1 MFLVFAASSFFL
13 LLDSVRL
20 SSNVY
25 SHYFRAEENF
35 GDGLSQR
42 PPFVTELH
50 RSRQS
55 KCLACVI
62 GLAKQELESG
72 FLNL

>member
-1 MFLVFAASSFFL
+1 MFLVFAASTFFL

-20 SSNVY
+20 SNVY

-42 PPFVTELH
+42 PPFVTEEH

-55 KCLACVI
+55 KCLACVV
-62 GLAKQELESG
+62 GLAKQEVESR